1 VYLSA
6 SALLDAL
13 TPRRGGVMGTLEFLP
28 SRNALHYAN
37 DWPAAPALTIPT
49 PFGPIPV
56 GNAANGLCGGMVFA
70 VRDLFEAHTLPP
82 DENTHP
88 EPGSPAFRYLV
99 SRLIDSFC
107 LPTGVLEYYSWMNLP
122 THDLWWFGPHGT
134 SWRTV
139 RQELPRLR
147 ATIDAGHPCPLGLV
161 QVHSANP
168 NDLGRNHQVLAY
180 GYADN
185 GLRTTVQIYDPNHAD
200 DDGVTISFDTSR
212 PATASFAH
220 SRRSDP
226 PVLGFFTVPYT
237 SRGPAALTSVVR
249 TPS

>member
-1 VYLSA
+1 
-6 SALLDAL
+6 
-13 TPRRGGVMGTLEFLP
+13 MGTLAFLP
-28 SRNALHYAN
+28 SRNGLHYTN
-37 DWPAAPALTIPT
+37 NWPAGPALTIAT

-56 GNAANGLCGGMVFA
+56 GNAAGGLCGGMVFA
-70 VRDLFEAHTLPP
+70 VRDLFEAQTLPP
-82 DENTHP
+82 DENTNP

-99 SRLIDSFC
+99 SRLIDSFG
-107 LPTGVLEYYSWMNLP
+107 LPAVVLQYYGWMNLP
-122 THDLWWFGPHGT
+122 VHDLWFGPRGI

-180 GYADN
+180 GYTDA
-185 GLRTTVQIYDPNHAD
+185 GPRTTIRIYDPNFAD

-212 PATASFAH
+212 PGTASFAH
-220 SRRSDP
+220 SRRSSP

-237 SRGPAALTSVVR
+237 SRSPAALTSVVQA
-249 TPS
+249 